1 LRLFEIR
8 KKENDILN
16 EYILAIPYCCGSSF
30 VIDYAKWIADTSNTV
45 EKIKY
50 IEIDDHVLRKDSFE
64 YTTNLPVIKV
74 LRNPIK
80 RFWSWHNRFVLLERE
95 RNRGYPNIT
104 KENSYCKNIL
114 DNNNK
119 DEWFDAFTEDLYMN
133 DTTNHTAPQSWA
145 HNRIQTT
152 DHTTYISTHNL
163 NRFLGVKDRIFR
175 RLNRGRPIFYPH
187 NYYVPDTNAH
197 IEKLYYKD
205 FNLIKDQKLKK
216 EITLDYWYN
225 NHTGDN
231 YV

>member
-1 LRLFEIR
+1 MRLYKIV
-8 KKENDILN
+8 KKENDICI

-30 VIDYAKWIADTSNTV
+30 VKEYANWIISTSSVV

-50 IEIDDHVLRKDSFE
+50 IEIDDHTLRQDGFE

-80 RFWSWHNRFVLLERE
+80 RFWSWHNRFVLWERE

-114 DNNNK
+114 DNNNI

-152 DHTTYISTHNL
+152 DHTTYMSTQNI
-163 NRFLGVKDRIFR
+163 NRFLGVKDRLFR
-175 RLNRGRPIFYPH
+175 RLNRGKSIFYPH
-187 NYYVPDTNAH
+187 NYCVTSTNTH
-197 IEKLYYKD
+197 LEKLYNKD
-205 FNLIKDQKLKK
+205 FELIKDIKLKY
-216 EITLDYWYN
+216 EITLDYWHN
-225 NHTGDN
+225 NVTGDN